1 MNSSIINNVWNW
13 VKIIVIAGLLLFAVL
28 FLAQNARAHGRFIL
42 PTHTVLSGEK
52 AQTVGLIASIS
63 NDIFHPDRALGDNG
77 KGVVEPDL
85 KNLFSILREQVILPD
100 GSVSD
105 EISWQAF
112 SRFSVADLPVEKSG
126 TYRVSLVQPE
136 VHMTTFK
143 KPDGTPWRTFGK
155 MQDIPE
161 GATDIV
167 RRTTASRVD
176 TFITYNNTT
185 RKAVEPTGVGLEL
198 AGETHPNDAFAGE
211 PVKFRLFFNGKPVG
225 QGVTGHFIRQSTRH
239 RNQRGEIEVE
249 TDKDGRFTV
258 TFDEAGF
265 YLLEA
270 EYGFPGEKDT
280 DVDMHHHGLYL
291 TLEVFPE

>member
-1 MNSSIINNVWNW
+1 MSLINNIWTW
-13 VKIIVIAGLLLFAVL
+13 VKIVLAAGLILFALL
-28 FLAQNARAHGRFIL
+28 FLAQKARAHGRFIL
-42 PTHTVLSGEK
+42 PTHTVLSGEQ
-52 AQTVGLIASIS
+52 AQTVGLISSIS

-77 KGVVEPDL
+77 KGVVDPEL
-85 KNLFSILREQVILPD
+85 KNLFSILREKVILPD
-100 GSVSD
+100 GSVSED
-105 EISWQAF
+105 IRWQAF
-112 SRFSVADLPVEKSG
+112 ARFSVADLPVDKPG
-126 TYRVSLVQPE
+126 TYRVSLIQPE

-155 MQDIPE
+155 MQNIPG

-176 TFITYNNTT
+176 TFITYNNAT

-198 AGETHPNDAFAGE
+198 AGETHPNDLFTGE

-225 QGVTGHFIRQSTRH
+225 PGVKGHFIRQSTRH
-239 RNQRGEIEVE
+239 RNQRDAIEVE
-249 TDKDGRFTV
+249 TDKDGRFSV

-270 EYGFPGEKDT
+270 EYAFPGET
-280 DVDMHHHGLYL
+280 GSEVDMHHHGLYL

>member
-1 MNSSIINNVWNW
+1 MSLFNNIWTW
-13 VKIIVIAGLLLFAVL
+13 VKIILTAGLLLFAVL

-52 AQTVGLIASIS
+52 AQTVGLISSIS
-63 NDIFHPDRALGDNG
+63 NDIFHPDRALGDSG
-77 KGVVEPDL
+77 KGIIEPDL
-85 KNLFSILREQVILPD
+85 KNLFSILQEQVILPD
-100 GSVSD
+100 GSISD
-105 EISWQAF
+105 KISWQAF
-112 SRFSVADLPVEKSG
+112 ARFSVADLPIDKSG

-136 VHMTTFK
+136 VHMTTFE

-155 MQDIPE
+155 MQDVPE

-198 AGETHPNDAFAGE
+198 TGETHPNDLFAGE
-211 PVKFRLFFNGKPVG
+211 AVKFRLFFNGKPVG
-225 QGVTGHFIRQSTRH
+225 QGVKGNFIRQSTRH
-239 RNQRGEIEVE
+239 RNQRDEIKVK
-249 TDKDGRFTV
+249 TDKDGRFSV
-258 TFDEAGF
+258 TFDDAGF

-270 EYGFPGEKDT
+270 EHAFPGESGS
-280 DVDMHHHGLYL
+280 DVDMHHHGLYV